1 MALQQTLIAQTS
13 DERLLEIYHTAT
25 SMAEFYTMLGYKKI
39 DGVGKKHKIELD
51 NRLAPYNLSLQQFK
65 QEHFINIAKPKQLN
79 ACLYCGKPT
88 KNKYCSHK
96 CQKAFRDAEVIKRW
110 KETGNTSCAPQTT
123 IRNAVRDYIY
133 QKQNNQCAICGLKN
147 VWNGQRLN
155 FVLDHIDGN
164 AANGCEENLR
174 LICPNCNSQ
183 LPTFKSRNKGSA
195 RAHRRKE

>member
-1 MALQQTLIAQTS
+1 MALPQTFIAQIS

-25 SMAEFYTMLGYKKI
+25 SMAEFYSMLGYKKLN
-39 DGVGKKHKIELD
+39 GVGKKHKVELD
-51 NRLAPYNLSLQQFK
+51 ARLAKYNLSLQQFK
-65 QEHFINIAKPKQLN
+65 KEHFIGVTKPKETKF
-79 ACLYCGKPT
+79 CLHCGKPT
-88 KNKYCSHK
+88 PNLYCSRK
-96 CQKAFRDAEVIKRW
+96 CKKAAHDAEVIKRW

-133 QKQNNQCAICGLKN
+133 QKQNNQCAICGLQN
-147 VWNGQRLN
+147 SWNGQKLN

-164 AANGCEENLR
+164 AANGHEENLR